1 MRRASTEPRRSK
13 AARSPPRRLRH
24 QNHSEPASQATQ
36 KPPNGGLEVLPPQL
50 VMTKWGSASTR
61 VMEPVMSA
69 AGQSLT
75 LAETAA
81 VVKTAAVAAAAAAA
95 VTAVAVAAVV
105 TAAAAVAAEIGHA

>member
-1 MRRASTEPRRSK
+1 MRRASTESLRSK
-13 AARSPPRRLRH
+13 AAPPHRLRQH
-24 QNHSEPASQATQ
+24 QQNHSEPASQATQ
-36 KPPNGGLEVLPPQL
+36 KPANGVPEMLPPQL

-61 VMEPVMSA
+61 VSVIAA

-75 LAETAA
+75 IAETETAA
-81 VVKTAAVAAAAAAA
+81 VVVTAAAAAA